1 MRTAGPPD
9 RVASL
14 MNLGAP
20 AGTRACAPRRL
31 DKRNFLGIYCVDAR
45 DHDFWCSPGASRST
59 ITCGTLA
66 LSRAQCRL
74 CFQSAAARFGRVAVE
89 RLSPVLQAPFAYEPW
104 SRATLLT
111 LPL

>member
-1 MRTAGPPD
+1 MPAREHALRDDLTTAISWAFIAYMHEIMTSGTVP
-9 RVASL
+9 V
-14 MNLGAP
+14 P
-20 AGTRACAPRRL
+20 AGHLP
-31 DKRNFLGIYCVDAR
+31 
-45 DHDFWCSPGASRST
+45 

-74 CFQSAAARFGRVAVE
+74 SFQSAAARFGRVAVE